1 MKSLAGFGPQLIGA
15 ARAEAERMRT
25 AVAGAEATAKV
36 NMEAGQFLRLAGLI
50 AAVCDLASAP
60 APEKEKPMKANDP
73 SRSLA
78 QIESDMV
85 AAEAAYAEAEERLK
99 QAQQD
104 RDAALASIDRHQ
116 SELDA
121 AVSRLR
127 QRSPAGSHW
136 KGRAADAAAVLML
149 DHEDS
154 SPEEAALLHPAEDAP
169 AEPEDQGEGLKA
181 GWERHGGDKV
191 D

>member
-1 MKSLAGFGPQLIGA
+1 MESLAGFGPQLIGA
-15 ARAEAERMRT
+15 ARAEAERMRS
-25 AVAGAEATAKV
+25 AVVGADMAVKV

-50 AAVCDLASAP
+50 AAVCDLASAA

-85 AAEAAYAEAEERLK
+85 AAEEAFAEAEKRLE
-99 QAQQD
+99 QAQKD
-104 RDAALASIDRHQ
+104 RDAALAAIDRHQ

-127 QRSPAGSHW
+127 ERSPAGSHW
-136 KGRAADAAAVLML
+136 KGRAGDPAVLML

-154 SPEEAALLHPAEDAP
+154 SPEEAALLDPAVEAP
-169 AEPEDQGEGLKA
+169 AEPDDQDDGLKA
-181 GWERHGGDKV
+181 AWERHHNDKV